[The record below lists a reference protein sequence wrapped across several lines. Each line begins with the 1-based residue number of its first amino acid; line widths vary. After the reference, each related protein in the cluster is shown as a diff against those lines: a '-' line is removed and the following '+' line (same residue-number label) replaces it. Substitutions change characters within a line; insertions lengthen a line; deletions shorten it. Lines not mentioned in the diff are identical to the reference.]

1 MPNKHF
7 CQGPRCHEQVTQ
19 DRFLKSR
26 GVIRGRYAYCDM
38 DHQNWYSDSDKFFCS
53 QSCKLSWLSVNM
65 TNIEYGRP
73 IEFIR
78 HRRES
83 QGYAKVKNDESRWG
97 PEYEIRRVDNGQ
109 LIEQDYPINKER
121 YIMDYENDYNLLED
135 WAEQQLWE
143 DSVESYLEDMEEDNE

>member
-7 CQGPRCHEQVTQ
+7 CQGPTCHEQTTQ

-26 GVIRGRYAYCDM
+26 GVVRGRYAYATIDSTS
-38 DHQNWYSDSDKFFCS
+38 HYSNWNSDKYFCS

-65 TNIEYGRP
+65 ENIEQGRP

-83 QGYAKVKNDESRWG
+83 GGYEKTTTTHENTWSGGTYTTSQVK
-97 PEYEIRRVDNGQ
+97 RVDNRTE
-109 LIEQDYPINKER
+109 IE
-121 YIMDYENDYNLLED
+121 
-135 WAEQQLWE
+135 
-143 DSVESYLEDMEEDNE
+143 

>member
-1 MPNKHF
+1 M
-7 CQGPRCHEQVTQ
+7 
-19 DRFLKSR
+19 
-26 GVIRGRYAYCDM
+26 I
-38 DHQNWYSDSDKFFCS
+38 
-53 QSCKLSWLSVNM
+53 
-65 TNIEYGRP
+65 NIEQGRP

-97 PEYEIRRVDNGQ
+97 PEYSIQRVDNGQ